1 MTNEMGYKPRPC
13 RTAFVIF
20 VPEWGDCH
28 RTLGD
33 FKWTWRDCKTTSVAG
48 FCEASGNPRSF
59 GTRRYVNHP
68 KFYFHWLV
76 QQRARGFTL
85 AEVLAS
91 ILVIGL
97 FTLAAMQAIVVAAF
111 FQADARKFAEASHW
125 IQEDLEN
132 IKIVAY
138 DLCQTKYAQRKLA
151 ASAPASATTLTLAL
165 IDPGESDYDQAMP
178 PEYRPGGACPVTSAT
193 DGLRVGDRVLIGSDS
208 GTRRIVS
215 ISGNTITLDSP
226 VGGYRGVGTRV
237 YARCRIQPNETKG
250 IDGGFG
256 AYLQTLIPP
265 MNSSNNSRPIV
276 NETFTMTRIP
286 TTRAQAPF
294 QTLELAYFVRNSSNR
309 IVAQLSTEV
318 VPNAFFRC
326 P

>member
-1 MTNEMGYKPRPC
+1 MT
-13 RTAFVIF
+13 
-20 VPEWGDCH
+20 
-28 RTLGD
+28 
-33 FKWTWRDCKTTSVAG
+33 
-48 FCEASGNPRSF
+48 RS
-59 GTRRYVNHP
+59 

-76 QQRARGFTL
+76 QQRSQGFTL

-91 ILVIGL
+91 ILVISL

-111 FQADARKFAEASHW
+111 FQADARKFAEASNW
-125 IQEDLEN
+125 IQDDLEN

-138 DLCQTKYAQRKLA
+138 DLCQTKFAQRKLA
-151 ASAPASATTLTLAL
+151 APAQENDTTLTLAV
-165 IDPGESDYDQAMP
+165 IQPGESDYDQAMP
-178 PEYRPGGACPVTSAT
+178 PEYRAGGACPLTSPT
-193 DGLRVGDRVLIGSDS
+193 DGFRVGDRILIGSDS

-215 ISGNTITLDSP
+215 MSSNTITLDAP
-226 VGGYRGVGTRV
+226 VGGYRGAGTRV
-237 YARCRIQPNETKG
+237 YARCRIQANETNG

-265 MNSSNNSRPIV
+265 LNSSNNNRPIV
-276 NETFTMTRIP
+276 NDTFTMTRTP
-286 TTRAQAPF
+286 TTRAEAPF
-294 QTLELAYFVRNSSNR
+294 QTLELAYSVRNSNNR

>member
-1 MTNEMGYKPRPC
+1 MLM
-13 RTAFVIF
+13 A
-20 VPEWGDCH
+20 
-28 RTLGD
+28 
-33 FKWTWRDCKTTSVAG
+33 
-48 FCEASGNPRSF
+48 
-59 GTRRYVNHP
+59 HP

-76 QQRARGFTL
+76 QQRGRGFTL
-85 AEVLAS
+85 GEVLAS

-111 FQADARKFAEASHW
+111 FQADARKFAEASNW
-125 IQEDLEN
+125 IQDDLEN

-138 DLCQTKYAQRKLA
+138 DLCQTQYAQRKLA
-151 ASAPASATTLTLAL
+151 TSAQPSDTTLTLAL
-165 IDPGESDYDQAMP
+165 ISPGESDYDQAMP
-178 PEYRPGGACPVTSAT
+178 PEYRPRGACEVTSAT
-193 DGLRVGDRVLIGSDS
+193 AGFRVGDRVLIGSDA

-215 ISGNTITLDSP
+215 ISTPNTITLDSP
-226 VGGYRGVGTRV
+226 VGVYRGVGTRV
-237 YARCRIQPNETKG
+237 YARCRIQPNETNG

-276 NETFTMTRIP
+276 NETYTMTRTL

-294 QTLELAYFVRNSSNR
+294 QTLELAYAVRNSRNR

>member
-1 MTNEMGYKPRPC
+1 M
-13 RTAFVIF
+13 
-20 VPEWGDCH
+20 
-28 RTLGD
+28 
-33 FKWTWRDCKTTSVAG
+33 
-48 FCEASGNPRSF
+48 
-59 GTRRYVNHP
+59 TRR

-76 QQRARGFTL
+76 QQRSQGFTL

-91 ILVIGL
+91 ILVISL

-125 IQEDLEN
+125 IQDDLEN

-138 DLCQTKYAQRKLA
+138 DLCQTKFAQRKLA
-151 ASAPASATTLTLAL
+151 APAQGNDTTLTLAL
-165 IDPGESDYDQAMP
+165 IQSGESDYDQAMP
-178 PEYRPGGACPVTSAT
+178 PEYRTGGACPVTSPT
-193 DGLRVGDRVLIGSDS
+193 DGFRVGDRVLIGSDS

-215 ISGNTITLDSP
+215 MSANTITLDSP
-226 VGGYRGVGTRV
+226 VGGYRGAGTRV
-237 YARCRIQPNETKG
+237 YARCRIQANETNG

-276 NETFTMTRIP
+276 NDTFTMTRTP
-286 TTRAQAPF
+286 TTRAEAPF
-294 QTLELAYFVRNSSNR
+294 QTLELAYSVRNSNNR
-309 IVAQLSTEV
+309 VVAQLSTEV